1 MHHCSVW
8 CLLLLC
14 SRFTLPRVRDC
25 VRWLAAV
32 VCSYR
37 GCFVSMKVFLGTFG
51 GRIHLARRFS
61 SCMRGVDE
69 TIQLIGIRSSQ
80 SVLSRLAFER
90 SVVDISCGSFALR
103 RRDTP
108 GRSCVSLLIY
118 IAPTISFTHHFH
130 SHHTVS
136 ISHHHSS
143 GQTR

>member
-1 MHHCSVW
+1 MFGLVSLVVMQSFHIATGAR
-8 CLLLLC
+8 LC
-14 SRFTLPRVRDC
+14 
-25 VRWLAAV
+25 AMA
-32 VCSYR
+32 
-37 GCFVSMKVFLGTFG
+37 GCGSMFVSWVLCFHEGVPWYVCG
-51 GRIHLARRFS
+51 ERIHLARRFS